1 MPTVLQ
7 IAGTVFRTVIQVVIM
22 DSLYL
27 TTGIIWI
34 YLGNIW
40 TKTGTKGELRTT
52 SSFNDQFLVFY
63 CRKRPVS
70 RTKLSHFDKSFWLKN
85 HSSVN
90 EVGMTVHIDRPLSFK
105 PTGWKTYVKVPTWS
119 GPWIPDWRVDQISIM
134 HYSVFDILWM
144 TYRKKYTKCIFQTGL
159 IDKIFLWIHLFDFVC
174 VMTFLKQ
181 RLEFWKFFFNW
192 RWHGCW

>member
-1 MPTVLQ
+1 MPTVSQ
-7 IAGTVFRTVIQVVIM
+7 IAGMVFRTVIQVVIM

-63 CRKRPVS
+63 SRKRPVS

-119 GPWIPDWRVDQISIM
+119 GPWIPDWRVGEPFSVLLTNQDPLSIRFQ
-134 HYSVFDILWM
+134 SCIIL
-144 TYRKKYTKCIFQTGL
+144 CL
-159 IDKIFLWIHLFDFVC
+159 
-174 VMTFLKQ
+174 TFC
-181 RLEFWKFFFNW
+181 EW
-192 RWHGCW
+192 RSERNIPNAYFKLV